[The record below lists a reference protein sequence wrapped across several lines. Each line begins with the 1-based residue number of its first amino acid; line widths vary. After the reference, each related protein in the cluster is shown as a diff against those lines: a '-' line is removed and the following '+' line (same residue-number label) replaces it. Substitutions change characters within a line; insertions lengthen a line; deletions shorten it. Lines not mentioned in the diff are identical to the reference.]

1 MKRNLMKK
9 KKILLLLTITLIFNF
24 KIAYAE
30 EFSDGT
36 YIIQG
41 TLNNSKVIDLSGAN
55 TSNGSNIQLYQDN
68 DTNAQKW
75 IFTKQDDGYYRI
87 ASSINQNKVFDI
99 TYGLFTNSSNI
110 QLYDANNTNAQKWN
124 LVPIGNEIYTIKS
137 IDNNYCL
144 DLKGGGTSN
153 GTNVQLYQ
161 CNNTNA
167 QKFKLIK
174 ITTPEKTIEDGT
186 YTIGSILNPNKVID
200 VSGGSQANYA
210 NVQLYE
216 KNNTNAQKWIVKYLE
231 NGYYSI
237 HSKLNKQKC
246 LDVNGASFTGGT
258 NVQLYDCNNTDAQTW
273 IIKDLHNGYYQ
284 IMTKKYRLALD
295 LNGAGSTNGTNV
307 QIYYDN
313 GTNAQIFQF
322 TKIDEQTLESG
333 IYTIKSNHNRN
344 KVIDVTGGIG
354 LSNTNVQTYDDN
366 NTNAQKWYFE
376 KLANKNY
383 YIKSGLNS
391 NLYLSSDNNNNVL
404 LQETPTEW
412 SLQYIDENTFYLINQ
427 NQLYFNI
434 SNGNIANGTNVNL
447 TSPNQQNAQIFYI
460 EQTKINENGKTIANG
475 YYTISSS
482 IDKNKVIEVANGSKQ
497 NETNIQI
504 FTSNN
509 NKSQIWYF
517 NYEENGYYSIT
528 SSLNRNTTIDLKG
541 GNITPGN
548 YVQLYKRNNTDAQL
562 WRIKDDGNGSILITS
577 KKGNVC
583 LANSNIEN
591 GTNIQ
596 VGTCNNTNPNQ
607 LFKLN
612 VNQTKKSYTGIDVSS
627 YQGDIDWEKV
637 ANTNIDFVVIKLGIG
652 DNWLSQDDKKFVT
665 NVQNCEK
672 YNIPYAVYLYS
683 YAKNVTGS
691 TRLNADSESATSEA
705 EHVLRVLREVSYK
718 PNLKTSVYID
728 MEEPKLTY
736 LGKERLTNIAS
747 TFCENIEANG
757 YNCGIYANKSW
768 LTNYLDTNNLKNKY
782 NIWLA
787 EWQTKLTNHNQ
798 ALSSSPTYNQASYKL
813 WQFSENGKIDGIK
826 TNVDLD
832 LGWDIF
838 D

>member
-1 MKRNLMKK
+1 MKRKK
-9 KKILLLLTITLIFNF
+9 FLLFLTISLIFNL

-30 EFSDGT
+30 ELSDGT
-36 YIIQG
+36 YIIQSII
-41 TLNNSKVIDLSGAN
+41 NSSKVIDLSSAN

-75 IFTKQDDGYYRI
+75 IFTKQNDGYYQI

-99 TYGLFTNSSNI
+99 TYGAITNYSNI
-110 QLYDANNTNAQKWN
+110 QLYDVNNSNAQKWN
-124 LVPIGNEIYTIKS
+124 LVPIGNEIYTLKTT
-137 IDNNYCL
+137 DNNYCL
-144 DLKGGGTSN
+144 DLKGAGTSN

-174 ITTPEKTIEDGT
+174 ITPPEKTIEDGT
-186 YTIGSILNPNKVID
+186 YTISTILNPNKVID
-200 VSGGSQANYA
+200 VYGGNQANYT

-216 KNNTNAQKWIVKYLE
+216 KNNTNAQKWIIKYLE

-237 HSKLNKQKC
+237 SSKLNKQKC
-246 LDVNGASFTGGT
+246 LDIYGASFVSGT

-273 IIKDLHNGYYQ
+273 IIKDLQNGYYQ
-284 IMTKKYRLALD
+284 IMAKKYRLSLD
-295 LNGAGSTNGTNV
+295 LKGAGSTNGTNV
-307 QIYYDN
+307 QIYYEN

-333 IYTIKSNHNRN
+333 IYTIKSNSNRN
-344 KVIDVTGGIG
+344 KVIDVTSGIG
-354 LSNTNVQTYDDN
+354 LSNTNVQTYDTN

-391 NLYLSSDNNNNVL
+391 NLYLSSDNTNNVL

-412 SLQYIDENTFYLINQ
+412 NLQYIDENTFYLVNQ
-427 NQLYFNI
+427 NQLYLNI
-434 SNGNIANGTNVNL
+434 TNNNLINGTNINL
-447 TSPNQQNAQIFYI
+447 TSPNQQNTQIFYI
-460 EQTKINENGKTIANG
+460 EQTNINENEKTIANG

-482 IDKNKVIEVANGSKQ
+482 TDKNKVIEVANGSKL
-497 NETNIQI
+497 NESNIQVYS
-504 FTSNN
+504 SNN
-509 NKSQIWYF
+509 SKSQIWYF
-517 NYEENGYYSIT
+517 NYEDNGYYSIT
-528 SSLNRNTTIDLKG
+528 SSLNRNTTIDLKSG
-541 GNITPGN
+541 SITPGTN
-548 YVQLYKRNNTDAQL
+548 IQLYKRNNTDAQL
-562 WRIKDDGNGSILITS
+562 WKIKDNGHGNILITS
-577 KKGNVC
+577 KKGNIC
-583 LANSNIEN
+583 LTTNNSVAN

-596 VGTCNNTNPNQ
+596 VETCNNTSQNQ

-612 VNQTKKSYTGIDVSS
+612 TNNTKKSYTGIDVSS
-627 YQGDIDWEKV
+627 YQGDIDWLKV

-652 DNWLSQDDKKFVT
+652 DNWTSQDDQKFIT
-665 NVQNCEK
+665 NVKNCEK

-691 TRLNADSESATSEA
+691 TKLNANSESATSEA
-705 EHVLRVLREVSYK
+705 EHVLRVLREVNYK

-736 LGKERLTNIAS
+736 LGKEKLTKIAS
-747 TFCENIEANG
+747 TFCENIEANE
-757 YNCGIYANKSW
+757 YKCGIYANKSW

-787 EWQTKLTNHNQ
+787 EWQSKLTNHNQ
-798 ALSSSPTYNQASYKL
+798 ALSSSPTYNQSPYKL
-813 WQFSENGKIDGIK
+813 WQFSENGNINGIK

-832 LGWDIF
+832 IGWDIF

>member
-1 MKRNLMKK
+1 MKR
-9 KKILLLLTITLIFNF
+9 KKILLFLMICLIFNL
-24 KIAYAE
+24 KITYAE
-30 EFSDGT
+30 ELTDGT
-36 YIIQG
+36 YTIQS
-41 TLNNSKVIDLSGAN
+41 TINNSKVIDLTSAN
-55 TSNGSNIQLYQDN
+55 TANGSNIRIWQSN

-75 IFTKQDDGYYRI
+75 NFIRQSDGYYQI

-99 TYGLFTNSSNI
+99 TSGIIANYSNI
-110 QLYDANNTNAQKWN
+110 QLYDTNNTNAQKWT
-124 LVPIGNEIYTIKS
+124 LVQIENDIYTIKS
-137 IDNNYCL
+137 TDNNYCL
-144 DLKGGGTSN
+144 DLSGANTGN
-153 GTNVQLYQ
+153 GTNIQLYQ

-167 QKFKLIK
+167 QKFRLIK
-174 ITTPEKTIEDGT
+174 EVTPIKTIEDGT
-186 YTIGSILNPNKVID
+186 YIINSSLNQNKVID
-200 VSGGSQANYA
+200 VYGGNQANYT
-210 NVQLYE
+210 NVQLYD
-216 KNNTNAQKWIVKYLE
+216 KNNTNAQKWIVKYLD

-237 HSKLNKQKC
+237 SSKLNRKKC
-246 LDVNGASFTGGT
+246 LDINGASFTSGT

-273 IIKDLHNGYYQ
+273 IIKDLSNGYYQ
-284 IMTKKYRLALD
+284 IMAKKNRLSLD
-295 LNGAGSTNGTNV
+295 LEGANTSNGTNV

-313 GTNAQIFQF
+313 GTNAQKFQF

-427 NQLYFNI
+427 NQLYLNI

-447 TSPNQQNAQIFYI
+447 TSPNQQNTQIFYI

-482 IDKNKVIEVANGSKQ
+482 IDKNKVIEVANGSKK
-497 NETNIQI
+497 NETNIQLYS
-504 FTSNN
+504 SNDS
-509 NKSQIWYF
+509 KAQIWYF
-517 NYEENGYYSIT
+517 TYEGNGYYSIT

-757 YNCGIYANKSW
+757 YKCGIYANKSW

-782 NIWLA
+782 DLWLA
-787 EWQTKLTNHNQ
+787 EWQIKLTNYNQ
-798 ALSSSPTYNQASYKL
+798 ALASNPTYNEIPYKL
-813 WQFSENGKIDGIK
+813 WQFSEKGVINGIK

-832 LGWDIF
+832 IGWDIF